1 MFLIASQRP
10 PPEPNPAM
18 RMTAGSKFAYSAGLV
33 PWSDSGLD
41 DLHKVWLQASAPL
54 TLPEGG
60 VCVQHPRITYIQALR
75 THVEAIVALP
85 DKIRERGMG
94 AYKALC
100 TVCGCANKRELTE
113 VLAVEA
119 KPRGCPISRLL
130 RACGQLGTKILRPR
144 ALTEAVRSREASW
157 QALRTYLRNRVAG
170 GPQACCGL
178 CGSGWRLE
186 CDAEAAA
193 EARHQ
198 VPQPAGVGRTRDP
211 MIHPVCLLPTTIA
224 RYPQWLSPLHLVLT
238 QVNLR
243 DLFPR
248 VDRGAHPAPVPV
260 HQELIQQVLST
271 LRSEASLQP
280 SSPTRRDA
288 GVSVE

>member
-1 MFLIASQRP
+1 
-10 PPEPNPAM
+10 
-18 RMTAGSKFAYSAGLV
+18 V
-33 PWSDSGLD
+33 
-41 DLHKVWLQASAPL
+41 
-54 TLPEGG
+54 
-60 VCVQHPRITYIQALR
+60 
-75 THVEAIVALP
+75 
-85 DKIRERGMG
+85 
-94 AYKALC
+94 
-100 TVCGCANKRELTE
+100 
-113 VLAVEA
+113 
-119 KPRGCPISRLL
+119 CPIAHLL
-130 RACGQLGTKILRPR
+130 RACGQLGTKILLPR

-271 LRSEASLQP
+271 LRSEASLQRAETPESLLSDSRWDRVRSSAPKGSWRAELLRVGIRIETAQEHACPVRELTALGREGLCSASLLHRLVLWLAP
-280 SSPTRRDA
+280 SLSTRVAPAESERERDRRDTWSPVRLTRV
-288 GVSVE
+288 GVELVVQAQGDGLQKKC

>member
-85 DKIRERGMG
+85 DEIRERGMG

-130 RACGQLGTKILRPR
+130 RACGQLGTKIILPR
-144 ALTEAVRSREASW
+144 ALTEAVRSREASL

-170 GPQACCGL
+170 GPL
-178 CGSGWRLE
+178 
-186 CDAEAAA
+186 AADFA
-193 EARHQ
+193 Q
-198 VPQPAGVGRTRDP
+198 VDGAWNVMRKQLRKRGIKFPSQLVWGVHET
-211 MIHPVCLLPTTIA
+211 HPVCLPPKTIA
-224 RYPQWLSPLHLVLT
+224 RDPQWLSPLLLVLT

-248 VDRGAHPAPVPV
+248 ARGPTC
-260 HQELIQQVLST
+260 EGEMRCTVLHGT
-271 LRSEASLQP
+271 
-280 SSPTRRDA
+280 TR
-288 GVSVE
+288 